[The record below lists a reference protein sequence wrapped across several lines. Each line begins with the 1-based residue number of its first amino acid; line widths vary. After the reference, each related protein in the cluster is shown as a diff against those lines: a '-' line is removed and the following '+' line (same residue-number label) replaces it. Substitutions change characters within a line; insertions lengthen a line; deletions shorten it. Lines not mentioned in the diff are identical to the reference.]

1 MSLTKKLVLSVTTG
15 ALVTGGVVVTV
26 ATGNAAAPD
35 VVCPGST
42 VTLSGEA
49 GPPAATSGNFPVGT
63 KLKVTNLDNNQST
76 TVTVNGPSGS
86 CVLLNNSAFDQ
97 VREPGKNLI
106 RRARIER
113 VDGGGA
119 PANGAA
125 PAAPSTAPGAGQA
138 PPATGEVVC
147 PGSTVTLSG
156 EAGPPAAT
164 SGNFPVGTKLK
175 VTNLDNNQSTTVTV
189 NGPSGSCVLLNN
201 SAFDQVREP
210 GKNLIRRARIE
221 RVDGGGAPANGAAPA
236 APAAPST
243 APGAGQAPPATG
255 EVVCPGSTV
264 TLSGEAGPPAAT
276 SGNFPVGTKLKVT
289 NLDNNQST
297 TVTVNGPSGSCVLL
311 NNSAFDQV
319 REPGKNLIRRARIE
333 RVN

>member
-1 MSLTKKLVLSVTTG
+1 MSRKRTMSLTKKLVLSVTTG

-76 TVTVNGPSGS
+76 TV
-86 CVLLNNSAFDQ
+86 
-97 VREPGKNLI
+97 
-106 RRARIER
+106 
-113 VDGGGA
+113 
-119 PANGAA
+119 
-125 PAAPSTAPGAGQA
+125 
-138 PPATGEVVC
+138 
-147 PGSTVTLSG
+147 
-156 EAGPPAAT
+156 
-164 SGNFPVGTKLK
+164 
-175 VTNLDNNQSTTVTV
+175 
-189 NGPSGSCVLLNN
+189 
-201 SAFDQVREP
+201 VREP

-243 APGAGQAPPATG
+243 APGGGQAPPATG